1 MAKYNYLIIGGGI
14 AGTTAAEILR
24 KNDPVSSIAIVSD
37 EAHPLYSRVLLS
49 KIGVLNGEKSLES
62 VFLKNQA
69 WYDTNKIT
77 FISGAAATA
86 LNPVLK
92 KVSIPGGKDAEYDK
106 LLLAFG
112 VHAKKWTVPGA
123 EKKGVLHLRG
133 LDDMK
138 ALIEAFRTKKHAVLI
153 GSGFVSFEIAE
164 VLRSLN
170 INTTLV
176 MRGKYFA
183 DHVLSEPEG
192 LMIEKNLTDHG
203 VIIKKE
209 MEVSEVLGDSEVNGV
224 MLKDGT
230 KLECDMV
237 LSMIGIMYP
246 TQWLKSSGI
255 KLNTGVIT
263 NEFLETSIPGVFAAG
278 DVAEFFDKILKE
290 PFMYGSWMNART
302 QGEVAALNMFGKKT
316 ELKVVSF
323 QTSNGFGNT
332 IGITGDTRELP
343 GRKVITRSSPIDNSY
358 TRLLLKDG
366 VIVGATLIN
375 RVQELATISR
385 LIKEQVNVSAKEG
398 EMNNSK
404 FDLKTL
410 VPTF

>member
-14 AGTTAAEILR
+14 AGTTAAETLR
-24 KNDPVSSIAIVSD
+24 KKDAVSSIAIVSD
-37 EAHPLYSRVLLS
+37 EPHPLYSRVLLS
-49 KIGVLNGEKSLES
+49 KVGILNGEKPLDS

-77 FISGAAATA
+77 LISGTTATGLNAAA
-86 LNPVLK
+86 K
-92 KVSIPGGKDAEYDK
+92 KVTLSGGKDAEYDK
-106 LLLAFG
+106 LLLATG
-112 VHAKKWTVPGA
+112 VHAKKWTVTGA

-138 ALIEAFRTKKHAVLI
+138 ALIEAFRTKKHAILI

-176 MRGKYFA
+176 MREKYYSEP
-183 DHVLSEPEG
+183 VLSEAEG
-192 LMIEKNLTDHG
+192 KMIEKNLEDHG
-203 VIIKKE
+203 VVIKRD
-209 MEVSEVLGDSEVNGV
+209 MEVTEVLGDGV
-224 MLKDGT
+224 VTGVLLRDGT
-230 KLECDMV
+230 KLDCDMV

-246 TQWLKSSGI
+246 IQWLRSSGI
-255 KLNTGVIT
+255 KLNTGIVT
-263 NEFLETSIPGVFAAG
+263 NEFLETSLPNVWSAG
-278 DVAEFFDKILKE
+278 DTTEYFDKVLKE
-290 PFMYGSWMNART
+290 PFMYGSWMNARA
-302 QGEVAALNMFGKKT
+302 QGETAALNMTGKKT
-316 ELKVVSF
+316 ELRVVSF

-332 IGITGDTRELP
+332 IGITGDIRVLP
-343 GRKVITRSSPIDNSY
+343 GRTVINRSSPIDNSHC
-358 TRLLLKDG
+358 RLLIKDG
-366 VIVGATLIN
+366 VIVGATIIN

-385 LIKEQVNVSAKEG
+385 LIKEEVNISAKLG
-398 EMNNSK
+398 EMGSAK